1 MGVPPALLGNYDKLT
16 GQPTDNPK
24 SCFYSQSQ
32 ILFPNLSQKS
42 QIPAFQFWICR
53 KLAGCPPNIC
63 QVRRIQLE
71 GRDLVFGNW
80 IWEGNLGL
88 GNSGNSSSGRVGRG
102 NRVGKEGAKC
112 TISRFLSNVSRF
124 LMIVFCFLTTLYQY
138 RKNVSQY
145 FSIILFSNT

>member
-24 SCFYSQSQ
+24 SCSQ
-32 ILFPNLSQKS
+32 ISVKNPKFLPSSFGS
-42 QIPAFQFWICR
+42 
-53 KLAGCPPNIC
+53 AGSSPD
-63 QVRRIQLE
+63 VRRISVRSGGSNWKAGIWYLGIGFGKEIWDLGTVGIPAQEGLE
-71 GRDLVFGNW
+71 WR
-80 IWEGNLGL
+80 
-88 GNSGNSSSGRVGRG
+88 
-102 NRVGKEGAKC
+102 NRVGNEGAKC